1 MDRMDLDNTRS
12 FGESMELTEAII
24 AIGVPDEAMYP
35 RPRKSIDEVLVKR

>member
-1 MDRMDLDNTRS
+1 MDRVDLIMLDVQ
-12 FGESMELTEAII
+12 AII

>member
-1 MDRMDLDNTRS
+1 MDRVDLVMLDVQT
-12 FGESMELTEAII
+12 II